1 MTATPSAASGNGGN
15 VVRPGDPPLPG
26 TNVSRMSRRNL
37 IPLAI
42 LAALVVLTAVFA
54 VVGAT
59 SAPSA
64 ETVTVQNAS
73 TRTFG
78 TPTGSVSFIA
88 NVTNSAPNPT
98 GRGTLTQ
105 QRLVQYAAPAN
116 RIVVYQVTSSG
127 TAQPLGEI
135 HGAGASC
142 VLSAFSSIVGGSTAW
157 AAAGDGHYTRAE
169 SLAVYSAR
177 VPNTSGTTCAP
188 QPSLVLGQVNERAL
202 VKSDYL
208 VAVGVT
214 VVVPAQTVNGRP
226 TPHVVEGEQLV
237 MIRIGNTPVRT
248 LGS

>member
-1 MTATPSAASGNGGN
+1 
-15 VVRPGDPPLPG
+15 
-26 TNVSRMSRRNL
+26 L

-78 TPTGSVSFIA
+78 TPIGSVSFLA
-88 NVTNSAPNPT
+88 NLTNQASSPI
-98 GRGTLTQ
+98 GSGTISQ
-105 QRLVQYAAPAN
+105 QRVIQYAAPMN

-127 TAQPLGEI
+127 TTQPLGEI
-135 HGAGASC
+135 RGPGASC
-142 VLSAFSSIVGGSTAW
+142 VLSAFSSTVGGSTPW
-157 AAAGDGHYTRAE
+157 AATGGGTYTRTETLAE
-169 SLAVYSAR
+169 YSAR
-177 VPNTSGTTCAP
+177 VPSTAGTTCAP
-188 QPSLVLGQVNERAL
+188 RPSAVHGHVAERAL

-208 VAVGVT
+208 VAVHLT
-214 VVVPAQTVNGRP
+214 VVVPPQTLNGRP
-226 TPHVVEGEQLV
+226 SPHVVEGEQLA
-237 MIRIGNTPVRT
+237 MIKIGDTPVRT